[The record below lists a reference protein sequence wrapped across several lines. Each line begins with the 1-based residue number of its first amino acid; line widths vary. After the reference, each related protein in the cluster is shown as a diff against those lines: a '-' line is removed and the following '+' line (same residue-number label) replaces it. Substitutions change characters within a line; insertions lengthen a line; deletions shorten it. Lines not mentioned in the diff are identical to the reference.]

1 MKANLHERAKRLA
14 ERYNRLYSNCKGFER
29 MTQTDAYIRIEPQ
42 IDREAY
48 LDTYF
53 N

>member
-1 MKANLHERAKRLA
+1 MKTNLHERAQKLA

-29 MTQTDAYIRIEPQ
+29 MTKTDAYIRIEPK
-42 IDREAY
+42 IDHESHLNA
-48 LDTYF
+48 YF